1 MKNALAAF
9 LLLTALLLAETG
21 RAGTVTTT
29 ADDGPGSLRDT
40 IANAAAGET
49 IDFSVT
55 GLITLTSGELMIDKS
70 LNITGPGSDTLMIQ
84 RSLAPGTPD
93 FRIFDILGGT
103 VIISGMTD
111 RKSTRLNSS
120 HTVISYAV
128 F

>member
-1 MKNALAAF
+1 MRNVAL
-9 LLLTALLLAETG
+9 LVLTALLLSETG
-21 RAGTVTTT
+21 RAATVTTT

-70 LNITGPGSDTLMIQ
+70 LNITGPGSATLMIQ

-103 VIISGMTD
+103 VIISGMTVNNGRSD
-111 RKSTRLNSS
+111 YGGGLFN
-120 HTVISYAV
+120 
-128 F
+128 